1 MAAPRPD
8 TPSGDHRGGLPDE
21 GLAREALMALLDQEA
36 AHNVDWLGRMAAG
49 VNYHVSDDV
58 VQVSKDA
65 YLRFFSTNALYRG
78 YFPGVARF
86 EKEIIDFAADI
97 FHGPDAQGSVTSGG
111 SESILT
117 AVLSARNRARQ
128 VHPRIER
135 PAMVVPASAHPAF
148 WKAGHYFGLDVVKVP
163 LDADHQV
170 DVDRYLEAVT
180 DDTVL
185 LVGSAPSL
193 TLGMVDPIP
202 EMAAIASDRDI
213 NFHVDSCVGGWFL
226 PFAEDIG
233 ETFPTFDFR
242 TPGVSTISADLHK
255 FGYGAKGASVVISRD
270 EEIYRHQEFRFGAP
284 ERNPDWYVTPSLTGT
299 RPGGAI
305 AAAWAVL
312 RYLGKDGY
320 RRVVGDSLAFVRK
333 LQDGING
340 IDGLR
345 VMGKPA
351 MTLFAFTSDT
361 LDIFAI
367 AAGLTERGWLV
378 SRDTW
383 PVPSIRFMQ
392 SLGHA
397 ALVDRYLADLEE
409 VTDLVRAGVIS
420 SAEGRADYT

>member
-1 MAAPRPD
+1 MAATRSAV
-8 TPSGDHRGGLPDE
+8 PSEHHRGGLPDG
-21 GLAREALMALLDQEA
+21 GLAREELTALLEEEA
-36 AHNVDWLGRMAAG
+36 AKNVDWQGRMAAG
-49 VNYHVSDDV
+49 VNYHVSDEV
-58 VQVSKDA
+58 VEVAKEA

-78 YFPGVARF
+78 YFPGIARF
-86 EKEIIDFAADI
+86 EDEIIDFAADI
-97 FHGPDAQGSVTSGG
+97 FHGPDARGSVTSGG

-117 AVLSARNRARQ
+117 AVVSARDRARE
-128 VHPRIER
+128 VHPDITR

-148 WKAGHYFGLDVVKVP
+148 WKAGHYFGLEVIKVP
-163 LDADHQV
+163 LDQDHQV
-170 DVDRYLEAVT
+170 DVDRYQAAIT

-202 EMAAIASDRDI
+202 EMAATAAERDI

-242 TPGVSTISADLHK
+242 TPGVTTISADLHK

-270 EEIYRHQEFRFGAP
+270 AGIYRHQEFRFGAP
-284 ERNPDWYVTPSLTGT
+284 ERNADWYVTPSLTGT

-305 AAAWAVL
+305 AAAWSVL

-320 RRVVGDSLAFVRK
+320 RQVVRESLDFVRT
-333 LQDGING
+333 LQAGIDG

-345 VMGKPA
+345 VMGRPA
-351 MTLFAFTSDT
+351 MTLFAFTSET
-361 LDIFAI
+361 LDVFAI
-367 AAGLTERGWLV
+367 AAGLSERGWLV

-397 ALVDRYLADLEE
+397 GLVDRYLADLEE
-409 VTDLVRAGVIS
+409 VTDLVRQGRITAS
-420 SAEGRADYT
+420 EGRADYT